1 MARLGTVE
9 KGLSS
14 KDLHKF
20 CAHLASLPNLTLE
33 TMRAE
38 AAKLG
43 IELSH
48 GAASRFKNGTFG
60 RFLEKLAA
68 VREFSQQIKALREGG
83 SNISDAAN
91 EVLLEDIFAFVS
103 KRADAEDKIELKDV
117 KELVGIISKMRAGD
131 HRERAADAR
140 EKLLEAQL
148 AEYKRRE
155 AEWQRRDAEREE
167 AKKRSLAALQ
177 SGGGLSD
184 EALAKIESILGS
196 L

>member
-1 MARLGTVE
+1 MARIGTVE

-14 KDLHKF
+14 EDLHKF

-60 RFLEKLAA
+60 RFLEKLKA
-68 VREFSQQIKALREGG
+68 VREFSQQIKALRDGG

-103 KRADAEDKIELKDV
+103 KRADDKDKLELKDV

-131 HRERAADAR
+131 HRERDSDAR

-155 AEWQRRDAEREE
+155 EEWQRKEREREE
-167 AKKRSLAALQ
+167 AKRAAI
-177 SGGGLSD
+177 
-184 EALAKIESILGS
+184 EAVSADKGYTKQQREKVVQQFKLL
-196 L
+196 